1 MTKKLYRSQRDHVVA
16 GLAGGIG
23 EYFGIDANVIR
34 LGLLL
39 TMVFG
44 GGGIIAYIVG
54 WIIIPPESGDSAEA
68 SMFHKSEVWR
78 RRLMH
83 GAKQM
88 EAHLHTHTTP
98 VTEPAPMPDANQPEQ
113 PEQPEQLEQPEQT
126 IPHESA
132 PTHRQQIGGAILIA
146 IGLFMIV
153 LRFFPWINI
162 VAWLW
167 PFIIVGL
174 GVILIVR
181 GLHE

>member
-68 SMFHKSEVWR
+68 SMFHRSEVWR

-83 GAKQM
+83 SAKQM
-88 EAHLHTHTTP
+88 EAHLHTHTP
-98 VTEPAPMPDANQPEQ
+98 SVAESAPMADANQAEQAEQ
-113 PEQPEQLEQPEQT
+113 PEQS

-132 PTHRQQIGGAILIA
+132 PIHRQQIGGAILIA